1 MVTKRD
7 FEAVAKIVKERSLSL
22 GTAEAF
28 ASYFGSQNPQFNKRR
43 FLQACGVG
51 N

>member
-7 FEAVAKIVKERSLSL
+7 FEAVAKIVRERSLGL
-22 GTAEAF
+22 AAAEAF
-28 ASYFGSQNPQFNKRR
+28 ASYFGSQNPQFNKKR